1 MIVDIFNLFFSFSS
15 NDSSRTAVHPAAA
28 PALGAP
34 VGERRRER
42 DPAEADGRLQEALA
56 GPQKQN
62 PLNAVQFP
70 AAVDRLDKLT

>member
-1 MIVDIFNLFFSFSS
+1 S
-15 NDSSRTAVHPAAA
+15 NDSGRAAVHPAAA

-56 GPQKQN
+56 GSQKQN
-62 PLNAVQFP
+62 P
-70 AAVDRLDKLT
+70 